1 MAAKCVEDL
10 KAAVEAVKADYG
22 NDPKW
27 KSVIDHAD
35 EAVKAAES
43 VDSPAPE
50 SPGQK
55 SANEVHSEVKP
66 ESPEDEK
73 KESPEVEK
81 AESPDEEKAEHPK
94 DMKGAAKL
102 ALLMLRKK

>member
-55 SANEVHSEVKP
+55 SANEVHSESKETP
-66 ESPEDEK
+66 DSEKTEAPAEQKQEADSGSED
-73 KESPEVEK
+73 
-81 AESPDEEKAEHPK
+81 PK
-94 DMKGAAKL
+94 DMKGAAKM